1 MKPMA
6 ALKSAKSA
14 LAAGVVA
21 VTLLVVGCAP
31 GPGWENPNLSRDHW
45 SSDIASCQRRAAN
58 LVEKEELRSNSF
70 GNSILSKGDEF
81 AAQMDTVQRLKRQKA
96 LSGSCMQGRGYRQGT
111 TPIVN

>member
-1 MKPMA
+1 MA

-14 LAAGVVA
+14 FTAGVVA
-21 VTLLVVGCAP
+21 VTLLVVGCAA

-70 GNSILSKGDEF
+70 GSSTLTKGDEF

-96 LSGSCMQGRGYRQGT
+96 LFGSCMQDRGYRQGT